1 MIKAAKKRAVTVI
14 IRRPHAYKFKSEYR
28 NAPIPGIAVLDA
40 DGKFVGGVRLPSKDA
55 VDAIIKLL
63 KT

>member
-14 IRRPHAYKFKSEYR
+14 IRRPHAYKFKGEHR
-28 NAPIPGIAVLDA
+28 KAPIPGVAVLDA

>member
-1 MIKAAKKRAVTVI
+1 MTVI
-14 IRRPHAYKFKSEYR
+14 IRRPHAYKFKREHKK
-28 NAPIPGIAVLDA
+28 APIPGIAVLGS

-63 KT
+63 KN